1 MQHMAEPR
9 QRPRAARDGNSP
21 SLNCSLRQGGVYAL
35 PNGTEVVVGVVGR
48 EGHYFLYDPL
58 VWAGQTWIVSMPIAN
73 EIDANGEVFAHN
85 GQPTRW
91 RVEDLLDTHRT
102 GERGI
107 RN

>member
-1 MQHMAEPR
+1 MQSMEETR
-9 QRPRAARDGNSP
+9 QQPRAARDKSRP
-21 SLNCSLRQGGVYAL
+21 SMNFSLRPGGVYAL
-35 PNGTEVVVGVVGR
+35 PNGAEVVAGVIGR
-48 EGHYFLYDPL
+48 EGRYFLYDPS

-73 EIDANGEVFAHN
+73 EIDADGKVLAHN

-102 GERGI
+102 GERGQ